1 LPSGKAAV
9 CKTAMT
15 AFDSRDRVSP
25 PQSWGV
31 EHKSKCWSS
40 SEVGRHV
47 EAVRRRRPETVLQHH
62 SRLAQRQEQ
71 LVYTQKNAGSSPC
84 IGNHTLLAEQVG
96 SRLLPGTIEV
106 RVLER
111 VPSGDSPAWPK
122 ARGLDPRER
131 RFKSSSPDHIG
142 VAQLAEHASPKRGD
156 GGSTPSADANSNSLV
171 HGGSPPGW
179 S

>member
-1 LPSGKAAV
+1 
-9 CKTAMT
+9 MT

-25 PQSWGV
+25 PHSWGGRPHDRCGV
-31 EHKSKCWSS
+31 EQHSNCWSS
-40 SEVGRHV
+40 SEVERHV